1 MKNIFF
7 YLLISPVLFLTA
19 CDSSSTKGG
28 DDQVATQCLAFS
40 PAEQSG
46 DQFRHKVHNTCKK
59 TIQVLDAVSE
69 QRFTILASGNIEVDL
84 ASSTPSMGACFDPYI
99 PEKAADQFKCKK

>member
-1 MKNIFF
+1 MKNILVA
-7 YLLISPVLFLTA
+7 LLLPLLLLAA

-69 QRFTILASGNIEVDL
+69 QRFTILASGNIEVNL
-84 ASSTPSMGACFDPYI
+84 ASSTPSMGACFDPYT
-99 PEKAADQFKCKK
+99 PERSGDQFKCTK